1 MNRAERR
8 RIQKKQNKKQPIY
21 NISEQNLYK
30 IKENVAE
37 TATETA
43 MTLLFSLTI
52 RVMKE
57 HYGWGHKRLPELADL
72 LCDAY
77 QEFDESGRTLQQEA
91 EYVYQMTG
99 VKFARNLD

>member
-1 MNRAERR
+1 VNRAERR
-8 RIQKKQNKKQPIY
+8 RIQKKQNKKEPIY

-37 TATETA
+37 NAVETA

-91 EYVYQMTG
+91 EYTYQMTG
-99 VKFARNLD
+99 VKFSRNLD